1 MNTLH
6 FLHTAGGGAVREPQ
20 GRVEIFRKENTT
32 RSLTEEPDAVFHSYM
47 ATCQVEKQPERKE
60 KKLPFQQPVFVC
72 RTSHISGHTSLFHR
86 VRSYVY
92 NRRIVSDIPIK
103 PDIHR
108 RGCQK
113 PQRLPEHRFPSYSN
127 IL

>member
-1 MNTLH
+1 
-6 FLHTAGGGAVREPQ
+6 
-20 GRVEIFRKENTT
+20 
-32 RSLTEEPDAVFHSYM
+32 M
-47 ATCQVEKQPERKE
+47 ATCHVGAQPERKE

-103 PDIHR
+103 PDIYH

-113 PQRLPEHRFPSYSN
+113 PQRPPGDRFPSYCN